1 MATVEFR
8 GHSLATTRGQGG
20 REHPGRTKNNF
31 VWEVVVGS
39 R

>member
-8 GHSLATTRGQGG
+8 GHSLATTRGQGR
-20 REHPGRTKNNF
+20 REHPRGNKNNF